1 MLSRLHDRLGLR
13 TGPVIFFTSP
23 LMILTFV
30 TMLSLLQAVREDYGS
45 ARPIRTRQWKR
56 VLPLEEFHRRAQE
69 EPSATE
75 EFVIR
80 PEYEVGTEPDFD
92 THQPQTWHW
101 QRGDSAVD
109 SEMSEGLDDAGQTDQ
124 QSPEEEQRR

>member
-1 MLSRLHDRLGLR
+1 M
-13 TGPVIFFTSP
+13 
-23 LMILTFV
+23 
-30 TMLSLLQAVREDYGS
+30 
-45 ARPIRTRQWKR
+45 
-56 VLPLEEFHRRAQE
+56 EEFHRRAQE

-101 QRGDSAVD
+101 QRGDGTVED
-109 SEMSEGLDDAGQTDQ
+109 SDADQKGQQ
-124 QSPEEEQRR
+124 L